1 MKQSLRQHAP
11 PNSTEVARSD
21 AATPEPAFATI
32 TPEDR
37 HAAVCAGAIKYLPD
51 LRAFARSLA
60 GNNHQADD
68 LVQSAILRALSA
80 SQTFTPGTNFK
91 AWSFTILRN
100 VFYNQWRS
108 PASRQVMLDDCV
120 TISPATAPTQDA
132 SLELCDFRRAF
143 AQLVPDQ
150 REALLLIGASGLTYL
165 EAAVVC
171 NCAPGTVKS
180 RVSRARANVR
190 AMMDGGALHLRRRD
204 VTPISATDLALA
216 LETSIAA
223 RNLPTGRR
231 QQANLTPLERDG
243 DAAAIGHRPADLEVT
258 RFF

>member
-1 MKQSLRQHAP
+1 MNQSISQHAP
-11 PNSTEVARSD
+11 PKAAGAVAS
-21 AATPEPAFATI
+21 AATVPAPVFAAP
-32 TPEDR
+32 TPEDC
-37 HAAVCAGAIKYLPD
+37 HAAVCAGAIACLPD
-51 LRAFARSLA
+51 LRAFARSLT
-60 GNNHQADD
+60 GNSHQADD

-120 TISPATAPTQDA
+120 TVAPATAPTQDA

-150 REALLLIGASGLTYL
+150 REALLLIGASGLTYS

-171 NCAPGTVKS
+171 NCAAGTVKS

-223 RNLPTGRR
+223 RNLPTGSR
-231 QQANLTPLERDG
+231 E
-243 DAAAIGHRPADLEVT
+243 AAAVAHKPADLEVT